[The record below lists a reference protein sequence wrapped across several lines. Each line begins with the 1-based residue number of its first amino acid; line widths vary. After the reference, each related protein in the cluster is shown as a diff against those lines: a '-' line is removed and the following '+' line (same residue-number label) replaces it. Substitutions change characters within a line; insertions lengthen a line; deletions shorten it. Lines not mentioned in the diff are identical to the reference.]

1 MMKHVSKTT
10 HMVVVNND
18 KDNIYANFDTMREI
32 VVDTVRDQ

>member
-1 MMKHVSKTT
+1 MHDETCIED
-10 HMVVVNND
+10 HMAVVNND